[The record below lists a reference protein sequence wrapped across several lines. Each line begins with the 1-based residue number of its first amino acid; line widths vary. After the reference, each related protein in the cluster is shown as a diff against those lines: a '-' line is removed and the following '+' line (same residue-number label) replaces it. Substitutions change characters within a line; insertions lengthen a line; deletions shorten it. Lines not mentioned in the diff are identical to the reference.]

1 MKSAI
6 NTVKELQIPL
16 FEELFDIQFVMALG
30 LAVAFCWISHIGE
43 KRQLSHFLSLGK
55 RQESLAVWLRYNF
68 FMTQNICTASE
79 K

>member
-30 LAVAFCWISHIGE
+30 LAVAFC
-43 KRQLSHFLSLGK
+43 
-55 RQESLAVWLRYNF
+55 
-68 FMTQNICTASE
+68 
-79 K
+79 